1 MGLATES
8 GVEMSESIC
17 GDCRYFNPITPKIYD
32 CMHNFVGGIW
42 SGQRSECIGFALKFL
57 QADHQESSNGA
68 ALTAIEGDL
77 PTTRPTRES
86 CLSAAR
92 EAVVGGREVAYG
104 SPEDNFA
111 RIARLWAAFLH
122 NKTGQEI
129 AVNETDV
136 ALMLDLV
143 KTARLQHNP
152 GHVDSWVDKAGYSA
166 CGCEIGG
173 RA

>member
-1 MGLATES
+1 
-8 GVEMSESIC
+8 MSKSIC
-17 GDCRYFNPITPKIYD
+17 CECAWYRPGSPSWR
-32 CMHNFVGGIW
+32 VGFCTRDKHEVSGW
-42 SGQRSECIGFALKFL
+42 SNRICFEPR

-68 ALTAIEGDL
+68 TSTAIEGDL

-92 EAVVGGREVAYG
+92 DAVAGGREVAYG

-173 RA
+173 QA